1 MEARVLEEALSV
13 AQESSGVSAKID
25 LRDDA
30 CQRGF
35 TIINHVIYKQANNN
49 KWMQYNQQL
58 LFHVC
63 LLLNVVKGVHL
74 NVIDCMI

>member
-49 KWMQYNQQL
+49 K
-58 LFHVC
+58 
-63 LLLNVVKGVHL
+63 
-74 NVIDCMI
+74 